1 MGFLDALKY
10 ALTFSIFC
18 LACIGG
24 RYITRS
30 SINCMD
36 SLSASSVIV
45 SGTVVNH
52 FENLLSRI
60 AV

>member
-10 ALTFSIFC
+10 ALTFPISC

-30 SINCMD
+30 SMNCMD

-45 SGTVVNH
+45 STVVNH